1 MATIGK
7 SRAVAT
13 VGRWR
18 MTGFIAWLA
27 WLLVHVYF
35 LIGFKNRLGVMWT
48 WVWSYLFSKRG
59 ARLITEREWRLRD

>member
-7 SRAVAT
+7 SRAVGLVFGVRT
-13 VGRWR
+13 
-18 MTGFIAWLA
+18 TGFVAWLA
-27 WLLVHVYF
+27 WLFIHVYF

-59 ARLITEREWRLRD
+59 ARLITDREWRLRN